1 MMTATMVSPSNDVD
15 LLRYIVSDEE
25 LEAAAE
31 ETALSY
37 TYQTSVHNM
46 CCN

>member
-1 MMTATMVSPSNDVD
+1 MTATMVSPSNEVNI
-15 LLRYIVSDEE
+15 LRHVVSDEV

-37 TYQTSVHNM
+37 TIHTSADGM